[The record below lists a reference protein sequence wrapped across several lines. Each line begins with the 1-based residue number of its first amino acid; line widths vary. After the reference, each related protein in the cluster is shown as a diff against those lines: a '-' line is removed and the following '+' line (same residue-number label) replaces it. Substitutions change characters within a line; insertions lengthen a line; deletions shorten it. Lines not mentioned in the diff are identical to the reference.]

1 MRTTIQILPGVKAIG
16 WLDCRNLP
24 RRVDL
29 LGICVMPLPIL
40 TDIHSIPFFGEPECK
55 CQRKKSTAGY
65 EDTATLKFLTS
76 EDLPHGIPLG
86 FVVTDINDN
95 SFLIGSRETPHPTI
109 ECEQRTGSPT
119 GDAAG
124 YFCEVKHVALK
135 SLIPCDI

>member
-1 MRTTIQILPGVKAIG
+1 MRTTTQILPGVKAIG
-16 WLDCRNLP
+16 WVDCRHLP

-29 LGICVMPLPIL
+29 LGICLVSVPIL
-40 TDIHSIPFFGEPECK
+40 TDIHPIPFFGEPECR

-76 EDLPHGIPLG
+76 AELPLGISLG
-86 FVVTDINDN
+86 FVVTDVNDQ
-95 SFLIGSRETPHPTI
+95 SFLIGSREAPQPSI
-109 ECEQRTGSPT
+109 ECEHRTGSPN

-124 YFCEVKHVALK
+124 YHYEVKHVAIK